1 MKPPSVHSKNIVVFG
16 DIMLD
21 VKLSGSIYRMANEAP
36 VPILLQDAENKYLGG
51 GGNVLMNLQSMG
63 CERLFIFSKIGND
76 SYGKEI
82 SNILSSYPEIEA
94 HLYSDSIYQTSVKT
108 RGFSN
113 NKMIFRYD
121 IENTVELLQSHV
133 SDIKQKLIHILSTTR
148 IDSIIL
154 SDYNRGFLVKE
165 LAQFI
170 IEEANKKSIPTFVDT
185 KSDYKKYLGCTVIK
199 PNRKE
204 IEDVFGIHYSYDNL
218 ENIHKAI
225 KEKVQCKETLLTLSE
240 DGMSFYTDDKLIY
253 ENTQACDVN
262 DVTGAGD
269 VVLSIIAYYYSSLD
283 KRRLI
288 QLATSLGTMSVR
300 HVGTYVLKPSDI
312 LNAYKKIHDS
322 KLISLENVKY
332 LKNPIVFTNGCFDI
346 LHEGHMALLQY
357 CRSIRPPEGEVLIAI
372 NSDDSIRKL
381 KGPTRPIN
389 HIDARIA
396 ILNNIE
402 SVDWILVFTEDTPYE
417 VLETI
422 HPHTIVKGGDYTIES
437 MIGKEFA
444 KEVKIFSYMDGKST
458 TNIVNKIALQNRYG
472 EKTFS

>member
-1 MKPPSVHSKNIVVFG
+1 MNSLIARSKNIIVFG

-21 VKLSGSIYRMANEAP
+21 VKLSGSIHRMANEAP
-36 VPILLQDAENKYLGG
+36 VPILLQEEEKKYLGG
-51 GGNVLMNLQSMG
+51 AGNVLMNLQSLG
-63 CERLFIFSKIGND
+63 CEKLFMFSKIGND

-82 SNILSSYPEIEA
+82 AAILSTYPEITR
-94 HLYSDSIYQTSVKT
+94 HLYSDSTYQTTVKT

-121 IENTVELLQSHV
+121 VENAAQLLQSHV
-133 SDIKQKLIHILSTTR
+133 SDIKVKLIHILNTTQ
-148 IDSIIL
+148 IDSILL

-165 LAQFI
+165 LTQFI
-170 IEEANKKSIPTFVDT
+170 IQEANSRAIPTFVDT

-204 IEDVFGIHYSYDNL
+204 IEEVFGLQYSYDNL
-218 ENIHKAI
+218 EAIHKAI
-225 KEKVQCKETLLTLSE
+225 KEKVQCQETLLTLSE
-240 DGMSFYTDDKLIY
+240 DGMSFYTGGELIY
-253 ENTQACDVN
+253 EATQKCDVN

-269 VVLSIIAYYYSSLD
+269 VVLSIIAYYYSALD
-283 KRRLI
+283 KRNLVR
-288 QLATSLGTMSVR
+288 LATYLGTMSVR

-312 LNAYKKIHDS
+312 LNAYKEIHRT

-357 CRSIRPPEGEVLIAI
+357 CKSIRPPEGEVMIAI
-372 NSDDSIRKL
+372 NSDESIRKL
-381 KGPTRPIN
+381 KGATRPIN
-389 HIDARIA
+389 GIDARIA

-417 VLETI
+417 VLEVI
-422 HPHTIVKGGDYTIES
+422 HPHTIVKGGDYTMES

-444 KEVKIFSYMDGKST
+444 KEVKIFAYMDGKST
-458 TNIVNKIALQNRYG
+458 TNIVNKIALQGR
-472 EKTFS
+472 

>member
-1 MKPPSVHSKNIVVFG
+1 MNPLIARSKNIIVFG

-21 VKLSGSIYRMANEAP
+21 VKLSGSIHRMANEAP
-36 VPILLQDAENKYLGG
+36 VPILLQEDEKKYLGG
-51 GGNVLMNLQSMG
+51 AGNVLMNLQSLG
-63 CERLFIFSKIGND
+63 CEKLFMFSKIGND

-82 SNILSSYPEIEA
+82 AAILSTYPEITRN
-94 HLYSDSIYQTSVKT
+94 LYSDSTYQTTVKT

-121 IENTVELLQSHV
+121 LENAAQLLQSHV
-133 SDIKQKLIHILSTTR
+133 SDIKLKLINILNTTT
-148 IDSIIL
+148 IDSIVL

-165 LAQFI
+165 LTQFI
-170 IEEANKKSIPTFVDT
+170 IQEANRRAIPTFVDT

-199 PNRKE
+199 PNRNE
-204 IEDVFGIHYSYDNL
+204 IAEVFGIQYSYDNL
-218 ENIHKAI
+218 EGIHRAI
-225 KEKVQCKETLLTLSE
+225 KEKVQCEETLLTLSE
-240 DGMSFYTDDKLIY
+240 DGMSFYTGGELIY
-253 ENTQACDVN
+253 ENTKQCDVN

-269 VVLSIIAYYYSSLD
+269 VVLSIVAYYYTALD

-288 QLATSLGTMSVR
+288 QLATYLGTMSVR

-312 LNAYKKIHDS
+312 LNAYKEIHRS

-332 LKNPIVFTNGCFDI
+332 LKNPIIFTNGCFDI

-357 CRSIRPPEGEVLIAI
+357 CKSIRPPDGEVMIAI

-381 KGPTRPIN
+381 KGQQRPIN
-389 HIDARIA
+389 DIHARIA

-417 VLETI
+417 VLEVI
-422 HPHTIVKGGDYTIES
+422 HPHTIVKGGDYTMES

-444 KEVKIFSYMDGKST
+444 KEVKIFAYMDGKST
-458 TNIVNKIALQNRYG
+458 TNIVNKIALQSR
-472 EKTFS
+472 